1 MSASFLGLLNDLE
14 SVDVGTRRQ
23 RQATLAR
30 GESASSIGCVGLG
43 LASAGLACSD
53 EASVEAV
60 GLLRVAAALGRVLL
74 DGAFGLAVEERLL
87 LVVWIVVHLTLP

>member
-1 MSASFLGLLNDLE
+1 MGLLHDLE
-14 SVDVGTRRQ
+14 SVDVGTRCQ
-23 RQATLAR
+23 GQATLAR